1 MKDKDGMIERF
12 IELRK
17 KFGPTQAKFGQLMGV
32 SDVTVSLIESGKITI
47 NEKHIKLVCG
57 IFGVNEDWFKTGKL
71 PKYNEAV
78 PGETE
83 FLEIFRKLS
92 PKNRK
97 LILKIMAAALEEQ
110 KEEAT
115 EAPQNAPGSATR
127 PPEAPQEAKTAQD
140 RDTETAK
147 NQPPETEKGERRA
160 DTSEKPV

>member
-1 MKDKDGMIERF
+1 MEDKDGTIERF

-17 KFGPTQAKFGQLMGV
+17 KFGPTQAKFGKLIGV
-32 SDVTVSLIESGKITI
+32 SDVTISRIESGQIII

-57 IFGVNEDWFKTGKL
+57 IFGVNEDWFRTGKL
-71 PKYNEAV
+71 PKYNEAI

-97 LILKIMAAALEEQ
+97 LILKIMAATLEEQ

-115 EAPQNAPGSATR
+115 EISQNAPGGATR
-127 PPEAPQEAKTAQD
+127 PPEASQGVE
-140 RDTETAK
+140 
-147 NQPPETEKGERRA
+147 PEESTG
-160 DTSEKPV
+160 